1 MTSYTNLK
9 KESECFMWYPQILK
23 YLLKETKNAEKS
35 TKGKYTYQSRE
46 REYKAH
52 QETLWEEIEELTR

>member
-1 MTSYTNLK
+1 
-9 KESECFMWYPQILK
+9 MWYPQILK

-35 TKGKYTYQSRE
+35 TKGKYTYQGRE